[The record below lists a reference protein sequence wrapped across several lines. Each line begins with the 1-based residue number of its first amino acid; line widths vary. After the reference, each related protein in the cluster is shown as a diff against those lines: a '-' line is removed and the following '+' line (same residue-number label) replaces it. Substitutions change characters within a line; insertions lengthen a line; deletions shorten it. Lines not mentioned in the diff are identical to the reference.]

1 MCPFFLSSPSRL
13 PTPSSAR
20 PASSAGGGTPSHCRT
35 RMNFRPGLRA
45 AAHPLW
51 GISPR
56 RPRTCEC
63 YAEPIGTQV
72 VRGACETLW
81 KWREDL
87 QTEALKPLH
96 IGETWQPAQR
106 FRDKGILAPETYP
119 V

>member
-1 MCPFFLSSPSRL
+1 MPIPMTSITGPINRAIYLDVSIFFVL
-13 PTPSSAR
+13 PKPPTNAKQRAPGLRS
-20 PASSAGGGTPSHCRT
+20 GGGTPSHCRT

-87 QTEALKPLH
+87 QTCLLYTSDA
-96 IGETWQPAQR
+96 A
-106 FRDKGILAPETYP
+106 D
-119 V
+119 